1 MGRHRSDP
9 IGLARIVIAAIA
21 VVFALALL
29 VVGGIALVNA
39 VAGSPDKESPSTAAP
54 PSGQSTPSSPG
65 ASPSRKTPAANVPL
79 LIEVTGQPTKVVI
92 RVPDT
97 GTVVR
102 SGVLNTG
109 DTLQFDEKTLDV
121 VANNGGSLQ
130 VTIYGKVQPPQPA
143 GQRATWYVRPKS

>member
-1 MGRHRSDP
+1 M
-9 IGLARIVIAAIA
+9 IAAIA

-39 VAGSPDKESPSTAAP
+39 VSGSPDKEPPSTAAS
-54 PSGQSTPSSPG
+54 PSGQTSSAPD
-65 ASPSRKTPAANVPL
+65 ASPTATTSAANVPL
-79 LIEVTGQPTKVVI
+79 LIEVTGQPTKVVV

-109 DTLQFDEKTLDV
+109 DTLQFDQTTLDV
-121 VANNGGSLQ
+121 VATNGGALQ
-130 VTIYGKVQPPQPA
+130 VTIYGKVQPPKPQ